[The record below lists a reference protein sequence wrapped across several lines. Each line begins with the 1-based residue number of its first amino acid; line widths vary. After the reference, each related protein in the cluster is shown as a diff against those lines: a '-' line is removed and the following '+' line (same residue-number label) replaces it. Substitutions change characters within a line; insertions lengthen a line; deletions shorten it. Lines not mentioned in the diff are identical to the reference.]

1 MPLPHTGLQVSSA
14 QDSLAVPCAADGML
28 ALSSCPVRG
37 PQEQHLSCT
46 KPALA
51 GKSGPLFRHTP
62 SSTKQSCGFCVL
74 ASLHPTPAG
83 SWGCVRWTAHR
94 PEVGPHG
101 VIADAQVQHP
111 SCCGHTGPRGCLQ
124 NPLPVPGKEAAVP
137 MDSLPPLLK
146 TLIDWVPKMYLVV
159 C

>member
-14 QDSLAVPCAADGML
+14 QDSLAVPCAADGTL
-28 ALSSCPVRG
+28 ALSSCPVRD
-37 PQEQHLSCT
+37 PQEQPLSCT

-83 SWGCVRWTAHR
+83 SWVCVRWTAKR
-94 PEVGPHG
+94 PEVGPPG
-101 VIADAQVQHP
+101 VIAGAQVQRP
-111 SCCGHTGPRGCLQ
+111 SRCSHRGPLGCLQ
-124 NPLPVPGKEAAVP
+124 NPLPVPDKE
-137 MDSLPPLLK
+137 LQFPLTHFL
-146 TLIDWVPKMYLVV
+146 LY
-159 C
+159 